1 MMMKKQLVLIAFACM
16 ASTVAMAQNW
26 SQDLQFGIK
35 GGVNFAT
42 VTGDYFDDPDHRTSF
57 NAGLVLEAPI
67 ADRISLQ
74 PEVFYSGQG
83 FDITDE
89 PDQRDA
95 EFQLD
100 YIQVPV
106 LLKVYVIE
114 GLNIQ
119 VGPQFG
125 FKVNEEIDFDPNS
138 DGGDFDTDAIED
150 FDMQIAT
157 GLEYKFQNNFFIQG
171 RYTYGFS
178 DIIKDVDIHNSVFS
192 VNIGYMF

>member
-1 MMMKKQLVLIAFACM
+1 MKKQIVLIALVFMGVTA
-16 ASTVAMAQNW
+16 AKAQTW
-26 SQDLQFGIK
+26 SDNLQFGAK
-35 GGVNFAT
+35 GGVNFST
-42 VTGDYFDDPDHRTSF
+42 VTGDYFDSPDSRTSF
-57 NAGLVLEAPI
+57 NAGLVMEAPLNELL
-67 ADRISLQ
+67 SLQ

-106 LLKVYVIE
+106 LLKVYILE

-125 FKVNEEIDFDPNS
+125 FKVNEEFDFDPNS
-138 DGGDFDTDAIED
+138 DGGDIDTDNVED
-150 FDMQIAT
+150 FDMQVAT
-157 GLEYKFQNNFFIQG
+157 GIEYKFANNFFVQG

-178 DIIKDVDIHNSVFS
+178 EIIKDYDIHNSVFS
-192 VNIGYMF
+192 INVGYMF